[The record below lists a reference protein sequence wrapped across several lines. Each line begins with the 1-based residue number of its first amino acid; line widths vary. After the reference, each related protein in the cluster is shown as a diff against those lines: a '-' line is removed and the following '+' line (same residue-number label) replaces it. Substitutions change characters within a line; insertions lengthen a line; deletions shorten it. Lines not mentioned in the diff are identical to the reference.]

1 MGKLGRFACIFT
13 PMVLTIASLVCLII
27 VALGGTNKNNS
38 SFNNLYFFQANTS
51 DINIDPSLI
60 SLPSS
65 VSNVIN
71 ETTGVSVDG
80 ATSAVKSALNIADF
94 YHISLW
100 NYCSGDYSHNSTGG
114 ISADVKYCSPHQ
126 NEFWFNPVAVWGLNN
141 SNIEQLF
148 PTALR
153 DGLNTYRVVAKWMFI
168 AYIVAL
174 ISTIVEILI
183 GFLALFSR
191 LGSVATTIVSSVST
205 FFVVAFALTST
216 ILYATLVGTF
226 NSALEKYNIHGSL
239 GHGMYVATWLAVAF
253 SLASGL
259 FWMLSS
265 CCCSGRSNRIKYG
278 DGPTRSKFR
287 DAQSPYGYEQVGEPH
302 VGYKT
307 GPGFQVP
314 LQNRGTTG
322 TTSTAYE
329 PFRHEEE
336 QHYGDNHRNGGY

>member
-1 MGKLGRFACIFT
+1 
-13 PMVLTIASLVCLII
+13 MVLTIASLVCLII

-38 SFNNLYFFQANTS
+38 SFNSLYFFRANTS

-65 VSNVIN
+65 VSNAIN
-71 ETTGVSVDG
+71 EATGVSISDSAG
-80 ATSAVKSALNIADF
+80 SAVKSALNIADF

-100 NYCSGDYSHNSTGG
+100 NYCSGDYAHNSTGG
-114 ISADVKYCSPHQ
+114 ITEDVKYCSPHT
-126 NEFWFNPVAVWGLNN
+126 NEFWFNPVTVWGLNN
-141 SNIEQLF
+141 SNIETLF

-205 FFVVAFALTST
+205 FFVIAFALTST

-226 NSALEKYNIHGSL
+226 NSALSKYDIHGSL
-239 GHGMYVATWLAVAF
+239 GRSMYIAIWLSVAF

-278 DGPTRSKFR
+278 DGPSRSRFR
-287 DAQSPYGYEQVGEPH
+287 DAQGPYGYEQVGEPH
-302 VGYKT
+302 SGGGYKT

-314 LQNRGTTG
+314 LQNRGAATG

-336 QHYGDNHRNGGY
+336 GQFYGDNHRHGGY